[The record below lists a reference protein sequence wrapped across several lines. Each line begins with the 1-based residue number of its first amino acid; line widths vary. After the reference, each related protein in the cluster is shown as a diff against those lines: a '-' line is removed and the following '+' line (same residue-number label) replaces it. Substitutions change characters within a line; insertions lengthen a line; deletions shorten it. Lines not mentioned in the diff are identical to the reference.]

1 MVINHQQLF
10 EWLPIIKRAKV
21 VYCFVFSKYSPDFRS
36 IAPRLGAQRHKMQDE
51 N

>member
-36 IAPRLGAQRHKMQDE
+36 IAPSAWRSKAQNAR
-51 N
+51 